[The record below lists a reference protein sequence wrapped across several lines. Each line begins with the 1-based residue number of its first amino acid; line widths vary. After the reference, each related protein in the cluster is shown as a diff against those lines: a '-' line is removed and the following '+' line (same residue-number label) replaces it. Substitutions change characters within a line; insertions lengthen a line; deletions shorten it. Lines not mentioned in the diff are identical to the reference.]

1 MDDFVLLEAARKNP
15 SFYGDVQYRTEAG
28 QTKVAEVRLTLKAP
42 FPTIWRTIL
51 RALADER

>member
-1 MDDFVLLEAARKNP
+1 MDDFALLEAARRHP

-28 QTKVAEVRLTLKAP
+28 QTKVAEVRLTLKTP
-42 FPTIWRTIL
+42 FPPIWQQIL